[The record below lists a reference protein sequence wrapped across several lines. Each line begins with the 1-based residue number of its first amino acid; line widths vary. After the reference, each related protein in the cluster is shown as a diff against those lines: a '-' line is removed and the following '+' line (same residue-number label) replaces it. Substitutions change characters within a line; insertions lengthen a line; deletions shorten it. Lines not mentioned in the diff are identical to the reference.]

1 MLWHS
6 VVLMNEGFFDGL
18 GKCLIVKIS
27 CQDLRF
33 KHLNFLYIYPIS
45 YKIAKKA
52 NPEKRFAQIENDIT
66 RIFIDMIRV
75 IHWEIS
81 HNFGAPKSLRSKSGR
96 LE

>member
-52 NPEKRFAQIENDIT
+52 NPEKRFAQIEKRYHTNFYRHDTCDSLGDI
-66 RIFIDMIRV
+66 
-75 IHWEIS
+75 S
-81 HNFGAPKSLRSKSGR
+81 
-96 LE
+96 